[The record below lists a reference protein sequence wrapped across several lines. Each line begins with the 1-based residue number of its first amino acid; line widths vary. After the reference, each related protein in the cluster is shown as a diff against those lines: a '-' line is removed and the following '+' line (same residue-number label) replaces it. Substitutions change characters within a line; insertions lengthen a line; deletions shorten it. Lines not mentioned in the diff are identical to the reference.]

1 MKFIYSQGRTFMKC
15 KKLFSV
21 LLVISLIMGCFAVNI
36 SSTAAETDSPRE
48 EETVT
53 DYGLLDTPSG
63 GAILHCFNWSYNNIK
78 AKLKDIAEAG
88 YTSVQ
93 TSPVQR
99 PKDYNSGWTDLD
111 GQWWKMYQPLS
122 LSIAE
127 SGSWLGTK
135 SELEELCTEADKYGI
150 KVIVDIVVNHLAN
163 NGTDG
168 GTYSYLN
175 SDVESDLKNANY
187 YHTSNV
193 RTNDN
198 SRYNITQYHLGM
210 PDLNTANSYIQARVY
225 DLLKSC
231 VDVGVDGFRFD
242 AAKHI
247 ELPNDPTNC
256 RSNFWPNTVGAVK
269 NYKSDVFCYGE
280 ILGGAGTD
288 ISNYTQYMAVTDNY
302 TGDRALDKAYWNS
315 ASELADS
322 TYHKGGGASDSV
334 LWVESHDTYMGNAG
348 SSYFSNTKSVTD
360 EVLTKAWA
368 IVGSRADSTSLYFAR
383 PNSKMGNASTDTTWK
398 SKAVAEVNK
407 FKNFYNGKSEYLS
420 SSGSTAYNER
430 GNSGVVISKLDGA
443 GSVSLTANRMRNGT
457 YTDQISGNTFTVS
470 NGIISGTVGSTGVAV
485 VYNPAEKT
493 EKRTIRFVNTL
504 GWSEPVKVH
513 YWGGSEESTWP
524 GIVMEFEKTNSDGYA
539 VYKADVPD
547 DSACVIFNSG
557 NNQTVDVTYN
567 NSVTGWKTLTS
578 TNGGHYY
585 VETYTESTETTEPV
599 ETRTVRFINTL
610 GWSTPIYVHY
620 WGGTSA
626 TTWPGAQMT
635 FEKNTSE
642 GAVYT
647 ADVPVDSTGIIFNNG
662 SGSGKFQTVDLTYNN
677 SVTGWKALSTTDSS
691 SHYYAQTYTESQET
705 TDPTESTQAT
715 STEAP
720 TTTAEPTTT
729 QAPTTTAQQLTD
741 GFYLVGSINGDNS
754 WNPERHLDLKFS
766 VNPANNSEYM
776 LLGANLY
783 AGDRFKVVYVDNKS
797 ITNWYPGGT
806 NNDYNITTSGRYDIY
821 FRPDG
826 QGGSD
831 WHEGYFYVQ
840 RVGNIQPTTTPA
852 TTTEPTTTTEEP
864 TTTEPPT
871 TTEEPTTTEPPT
883 TTEEPTTTEAPTTT
897 EEPTTTAQLL
907 ASGYYL
913 VGNIKGDNSWSPL
926 SHTDLKLTENPAVQ
940 GEYMLTGVELSAG
953 DAVKIVKWNGTT
965 IETWYPSGGDNDYN
979 ITEDGEYDIYF
990 RPEGSDNINWHE
1002 SFFYVAKV
1010 VEEEPTTTEPPTT
1023 TEEPTTTEP
1032 PTTTEEPT
1040 TTEPPTTTA
1049 EPTTTQAPTTTAQ
1062 QLTDGFYLVGSIN
1075 GDNSWNPERHLD
1087 LKFSVNPANNS
1098 EYMLLGAN
1106 LYAGDRFKVV
1116 YVDNKSITNWYPGG
1130 TNNDYNI
1137 TTSGRYDIY
1146 FRPDGQGGSDWHEG
1160 YFYVQRVGNIQPT
1173 TTPATTTEPPTT
1185 TEEPTTTEPPTTTE
1199 EPTTTEP
1206 PTTTEEPATT
1216 EEPTT
1221 TAEPTTTQAPTTTA
1235 QQLTDGF
1242 YLVGS
1247 INGDNSWNPERHVD
1261 LKFSVNP
1268 ANSSEYMLLGAN
1280 LYAGDRFKVVYV
1292 DNKSITNWYP
1302 GGTNN
1307 DYNITT
1313 SGRYD
1318 IYFRPDGQ
1326 GGSDWHEGYFYVQ
1339 RVGNIQPTTTPATT
1353 TEPTTTAE
1361 PTTTE
1366 PPTTTEE
1373 PTTAEPTPEPEKST
1387 VYISAPKS
1395 LTNSKDFY
1403 CQTWYDTNDRH
1414 WVKGEVKNN
1423 GFIEFK
1429 DVYTKLIFI
1438 RINEGD
1444 EPDLF
1449 SGDMSNT
1456 YTVSDNNLF
1465 VLSSCNLGFIEGHW
1479 TKLVDYTILYKYS
1492 GEKNISITKNATAAA
1507 DCDAEE
1513 LANINVPEII
1523 DSNLEFSIDNVEK
1536 NGDTITVNLKAKTK
1550 KFKVYLNGEKVD
1562 EYEFLEKATVTSDT
1576 ETTFLL
1582 DSNPVHRGKS
1592 FSFYVTGN
1600 MDVTTDDN
1608 AEITDNALLSLCSF
1622 TRGETRLYLEM
1633 LATVTTDSF
1642 KRMGVAFARS
1652 EADEQVLAEAIRN
1665 VQSGT
1670 AQSNNIAVHNSL
1682 VNEPNVSGQY
1692 QFRYSPNM
1700 KLSNA
1705 KGYLYFY
1712 TFCETESGEIIL
1724 SPCLEQNLEAITG

>member
-1 MKFIYSQGRTFMKC
+1 MKC
-15 KKLFSV
+15 KKLFSF

-36 SSTAAETDSPRE
+36 SSTAAETDSPSE

-175 SDVESDLKNANY
+175 SNVESDLKNANY

-247 ELPNDPTNC
+247 ELPNDPSNC
-256 RSNFWPNTVGAVK
+256 RSNFWPNTVGAIN

-470 NGIISGTVGSTGVAV
+470 NGKISGTVGSTGVAV

-524 GIVMEFEKTNSDGYA
+524 GIVMEFEKTNSNGYA

-610 GWSTPIYVHY
+610 GWSTPIYIHY

-642 GAVYT
+642 GAIYT

-715 STEAP
+715 TTVEPTTTEEP

-783 AGDRFKVVYVDNKS
+783 AGDRFKVVYVANKS
-797 ITNWYPGGT
+797 ITDWYPGGT

-852 TTTEPTTTTEEP
+852 

-940 GEYMLTGVELSAG
+940 GEYMLTGVELNAG

-1040 TTEPPTTTA
+1040 TTEAPTTTEEPTTTA

-1087 LKFSVNPANNS
+1087 LKFSVNPANSS

-1116 YVDNKSITNWYPGG
+1116 DVSNKNIITWYPGG

-1160 YFYVQRVGNIQPT
+1160 YFYVQKVGNIQPT

-1185 TEEPTTTEPPTTTE
+1185 T
-1199 EPTTTEP
+1199 
-1206 PTTTEEPATT
+1206 
-1216 EEPTT
+1216 
-1221 TAEPTTTQAPTTTA
+1221 AE
-1235 QQLTDGF
+1235 
-1242 YLVGS
+1242 
-1247 INGDNSWNPERHVD
+1247 
-1261 LKFSVNP
+1261 
-1268 ANSSEYMLLGAN
+1268 
-1280 LYAGDRFKVVYV
+1280 
-1292 DNKSITNWYP
+1292 
-1302 GGTNN
+1302 
-1307 DYNITT
+1307 
-1313 SGRYD
+1313 
-1318 IYFRPDGQ
+1318 
-1326 GGSDWHEGYFYVQ
+1326 
-1339 RVGNIQPTTTPATT
+1339 
-1353 TEPTTTAE
+1353 
-1361 PTTTE
+1361 
-1366 PPTTTEE
+1366 PTTTEE

-1414 WVKGEVKNN
+1414 WVKGEVKDN

-1507 DCDAEE
+1507 DCDAEQ

-1682 VNEPNVSGQY
+1682 VSEPNVSGQY